1 MIWNEETVGITD
13 ADRAYH
19 LKWHYF
25 GSLCLSLMCGLLGYS
40 IYLTKTEDDHLQAK
54 AFKEIEAFYI
64 AFTIIFALRL
74 FIRLFLI
81 CKWHNKKIDPSY
93 ADARAGFW

>member
-1 MIWNEETVGITD
+1 MFVKHEQVKQESKNDNYRGFTMKDRRQSVHMIWNEETIGITD

-40 IYLTKTEDDHLQAK
+40 IYLTKTEDDDL
-54 AFKEIEAFYI
+54 
-64 AFTIIFALRL
+64 
-74 FIRLFLI
+74 
-81 CKWHNKKIDPSY
+81 
-93 ADARAGFW
+93 